1 VRKDFRL
8 PIYDSITGE
17 GEGEGEGGF
26 GFAYWLVKFPGTIH
40 PSIQIKSIL
49 ELWLGYFLKYFFI

>member
-8 PIYDSITGE
+8 PIYDSIT

-26 GFAYWLVKFPGTIH
+26 GFAYWLVKFPGTIIH
-40 PSIQIKSIL
+40 PFK
-49 ELWLGYFLKYFFI
+49 LKVF